1 MNETAIPSEAMRLKT
16 LSRRLTAVSAGA
28 AGGVASSLGSAALL
42 FFTVAG
48 SLRSATTIVWGAA
61 LVLAVLFRLAIAM
74 TSDLQSQDEAYLARR
89 LRVTGLSMAGIS
101 IVWAAGL
108 PLFAT
113 LADAGSIPAVL
124 FVGTAMFVGVLL
136 LHRALPELAYL
147 HILLIGSALGGA
159 VMIVAGPAAWP
170 LLVLLAL
177 YALTLWQAVGRQDR
191 QFLQAIS
198 VEMNHSDTADTV
210 AMLLHEYEEQSSDWL
225 WTTGPRG
232 NLRNVTARFAAA
244 AGSDIEKLEGKALL
258 SLFQKGEERDRL
270 ARHLIEQSAFRDLL
284 VKLRIDGETRF
295 WRLSARP
302 RPDGRMGGVARDVTD
317 DRMIEE
323 RIAFMAHYD
332 NLTGLA
338 NRYLFNERLRAILG
352 AGAREGRGANVA
364 LFYLDLDDFK
374 SINDTRGHLVG
385 DRLLREVGTRLEQ
398 EVRAE
403 DLVARLGGDEFAVV
417 IETRAGMGMLIE
429 RAHRF
434 LSVVREPYEIE
445 GHQYRVSTSVG
456 VARCFDGDCDAEEL
470 TRRADLALF
479 AAKRKGRDTLAMFE
493 PSLDREARERRELET
508 DLREA
513 IARGQL
519 RVHYQPTIDLDTG
532 ETTGYEALLR
542 WHHPRRGV
550 VGPADFLDIAE
561 ESGLIVPIGEWVI
574 RQTLAETAAWQGD
587 FRIAINLSPTQVR
600 SPQLV
605 ALVAQAIHASGIAA
619 SRIEF
624 EITEHVLMKHAAAAT
639 ATLEKLRGLGARI
652 ALDDFGVGYS
662 SLGYLRQFR
671 FDRIKI
677 DRSFVE
683 RIEDDADSQAIVSSI
698 TRMAEAMGIAITA
711 EGIENRR
718 QLDLLRKLGCDEA
731 QGFLICKPAP
741 GETFA
746 TAEAAEAALADK
758 GSVVVEYRR
767 ARKNANQRRGGQAG

>member
-1 MNETAIPSEAMRLKT
+1 MNGTATQTEAMRLKV
-16 LSRRLTAVSAGA
+16 LSRRLTAASAGA
-28 AGGVASSLGSAALL
+28 PGAVASSLASAAVLL
-42 FFTVAG
+42 GVFHGSFRNVAMVIW
-48 SLRSATTIVWGAA
+48 ATA
-61 LVLAVLFRLAIAM
+61 LILAVLLRLGISM
-74 TSDLQSQDEAYLARR
+74 TSDLTSTDEAYLSRR
-89 LRVTGLSMAGIS
+89 LRLTAMAMSAVSLAWGI
-101 IVWAAGL
+101 GL
-108 PLFAT
+108 PVFAASGQGGPVAA
-113 LADAGSIPAVL
+113 LAC
-124 FVGTAMFVGVLL
+124 VGTAMFVGVLL
-136 LHRALPELAYL
+136 MHRAIPVAAYV
-147 HILLIGSALGGA
+147 HIAALGAGLA
-159 VMIVAGPAAWP
+159 GTAYMVAGLAAWP
-170 LLVLLAL
+170 LLALLVV
-177 YALTLWQAVGRQDR
+177 YAFTLWQAVQRIES
-191 QFLQAIS
+191 QFIASIGA
-198 VEMNHSDTADTV
+198 EIEYAATADTV
-210 AMLLHEYEEQSSDWL
+210 SMLLHEYEEQSSDWL

-232 NLRNVTARFAAA
+232 NMRDVSARFAAA
-244 AGSDIEKLEGKALL
+244 AGSDIDRMEGKSLL

-270 ARHLIEQSAFRDLL
+270 ARHLIEQSPFRDLL

-295 WRLSARP
+295 WRLSARA
-302 RPDGRMGGVARDVTD
+302 RPDGRMGGVARDVTN

-323 RIAFMAHYD
+323 RVAFMAHYD

-338 NRYLFNERLRAILG
+338 NRYLFNERLRVMLG
-352 AGAREGRGANVA
+352 ASEGRGANVA

-398 EVRAE
+398 EVRAD
-403 DLVARLGGDEFAVV
+403 DLVARLGGDEFAVL

-434 LSVVREPYEIE
+434 LSVVREAYEIE
-445 GHQYRVSTSVG
+445 GHHYRVSTSIG

-470 TRRADLALF
+470 MRRADLALF
-479 AAKRKGRDTLAMFE
+479 AAKKKGRDTLAIFE
-493 PSLDREARERRELET
+493 PALDREARDRRELET

-519 RVHYQPTIDLDTG
+519 RIHYQPTIDLDTG
-532 ETTGYEALLR
+532 ATTGYEALLR

-550 VGPADFLDIAE
+550 IGPAEFLDIAE
-561 ESGLIVPIGEWVI
+561 NSGLIIPVGEWVI

-600 SPQLV
+600 SPHLA
-605 ALVAQAIHASGIAA
+605 ALVAQAIHTSGIAA
-619 SRIEF
+619 ERIEF
-624 EITEHVLMKHAAAAT
+624 EITEHVLMQQGEAAT
-639 ATLEKLRGLGARI
+639 TTLNKLRGLGARI

-662 SLGYLRQFR
+662 SLGYLQQFR

-677 DRSFVE
+677 DRNFVQ
-683 RIEDDADSQAIVSSI
+683 RLEDDADSQAIVSSI
-698 TRMAEAMGIAITA
+698 TRMAEAMGIATTA

-718 QLDLLRKLGCDEA
+718 QLDLLRKLGCNEA

-758 GSVVVEYRR
+758 GSVVLEYRK
-767 ARKNANQRRGGQAG
+767 ARRNANQRRGGQVA